1 MVAVRKIR
9 LLNILHDGVLPI
21 GGLITLSSLSAKRAE
36 IARRLTRPLVLED
49 GRPPRL
55 LIATLLT
62 ASAFVIAAIVWGA
75 VTQVREVTVAQGQI
89 IPRGQVQNV
98 QHLEGGIVAEMFVQE
113 GMIVAA
119 GQPLIRLRP
128 EGAIGE
134 RDQFEARR
142 ANLRLQLIRIEA
154 QSRDEIPD
162 FGSLAKEFPDLAVQQ
177 EKLYVSS
184 VIQRRQERATLEAK
198 LAQKRS
204 EIATLKSGLESAR
217 LQVDVQQELVSLQ
230 DGLQRAGLGA
240 RKSWLEAKY
249 VLQRAEGEI
258 PNFEGKLGSARDA
271 VIEAESSV
279 AEADAKAQQKLSEER
294 VKAASD
300 LAETEQQL
308 VKLADRFERLLI
320 RAPSDGVVQELAPKS
335 IGEVVKAGDPV
346 ARIVPARE
354 LVAEVRIDPKDSGHI
369 HADADAEIRLLTFD
383 SAIFGVVRG
392 KVEYVSA
399 TTFNPPP
406 GQTPGQNSAEPYYKA
421 TVRLLQDH
429 VRSGTT
435 SYPITP
441 GMVLQAHIQTGSKS
455 IIRYMFKPVFNSLDV
470 AFTER

>member
-1 MVAVRKIR
+1 V
-9 LLNILHDGVLPI
+9 
-21 GGLITLSSLSAKRAE
+21 SAIFTRRAE
-36 IARRLTRPLVLED
+36 IARRLTRPLALED

-55 LIATLLT
+55 LVATLLT
-62 ASAFVIAAIVWGA
+62 ASGFVIAAIAWGSL
-75 VTQVREVTVAQGQI
+75 TQVREVTVAQGQI
-89 IPRGQVQNV
+89 VPRGQVQNI
-98 QHLEGGIVAEMFVQE
+98 QHLEGGIVAEIFVRE
-113 GMIVAA
+113 GMTVAA
-119 GQPLIRLRP
+119 QQPLIRLRP
-128 EGAIGE
+128 EGAVSE

-162 FGSLAKEFPDLAVQQ
+162 FGSLTRDFPDLAAQQ

-184 VIQRRQERATLEAK
+184 VIQRRQERVTLEAK
-198 LAQKRS
+198 AAQKRS
-204 EIATLKSGLESAR
+204 EITTLNAGLESAR
-217 LQVDVQQELVSLQ
+217 AQVSVQQELVSLQ
-230 DGLQRAGLGA
+230 DGLQLAGLGA

-258 PNFEGKLGSARDA
+258 PNFEGKLISARDA
-271 VIEAESSV
+271 VREADSSL
-279 AEADAKAQQKLSEER
+279 AEADAKAMQKLSEER

-308 VKLADRFERLLI
+308 IKLADRFERLLV
-320 RAPSDGVVQELAPKS
+320 RAPSDGIVQELTPKS
-335 IGEVVKAGDPV
+335 IGEIIKAGDSV
-346 ARIVPARE
+346 ARIVPTARE

-369 HADADAEIRLLTFD
+369 HQDDDAEIRLLTFD
-383 SAIFGVVRG
+383 SAIFGSVHG
-392 KVEYVSA
+392 KVEFVSA

-406 GQTPGQNSAEPYYKA
+406 GQGPPGQNNAEPYYKA
-421 TVRLLQDH
+421 TVRLLEDH
-429 VRSGTT
+429 VRSGATN
-435 SYPITP
+435 YPIAP